1 MQVHPL
7 YRDPRRRAELQAVLA
22 SAFKT
27 LPAKVDAARALG
39 FDWDAVTTPFV
50 ELVDDRIVAHVGVL
64 DVPLRLAGRAV
75 RVAGIHAVCTLPSH
89 RRRGCYRRAMEQALA
104 FVDPRWELAQLYTDE
119 PALYEPF
126 GFRVVPTRRWEAAR
140 PATATG
146 ASAPASTTQLAGISI
161 ARPLDPLTELPALV
175 AALSRRTPLSDRYA
189 AMDDGWL
196 LGIDALL
203 STGDLSLVHRVPEL
217 DAFVAGRLE
226 GERFTLCDVITT
238 HLPTWAAL
246 APHLPGRGPVRLA
259 FTPDR
264 FPDAHA
270 RTTAPVDDGYYM
282 VRGPFPLDGQDF
294 AVPPLAQH

>member
-1 MQVHPL
+1 MQAHPI
-7 YRDPRRRAELQAVLA
+7 YRDPQRRAELLAVLA

-27 LPAKVDAARALG
+27 LPGKLDAARALG

-50 ELVDDRIVAHVGVL
+50 DLVDDRIVAHVGVL
-64 DVPLRLAGRAV
+64 DVPLRLDGRAV
-75 RVAGIHAVCTLPSH
+75 RVAGMHAVCTLPSH
-89 RRRGCYRRAMEQALA
+89 RRRGCYRRAMDRALA

-126 GFRVVPTRRWEAAR
+126 GFRVVPTRHWEAER
-140 PATATG
+140 PADAATHPTTV
-146 ASAPASTTQLAGISI
+146 PARL
-161 ARPLDPLTELPALV
+161 LDPVANLPDLV
-175 AALSRRTPLSDRYA
+175 AALARRTPLSHRYA

-196 LGIDALL
+196 LGIDAVL
-203 STGDLSLVHRVPEL
+203 STGDLSLLHPVPAL

-226 GERFTLCDVITT
+226 GERFTLCDVVTST
-238 HLPTWAAL
+238 LPSWAAL

-270 RTTAPVDDGYYM
+270 RITGPAADGFYM
-282 VRGPFPLDGQDF
+282 VRGPFPLHGHDF
-294 AVPPLAQH
+294 AVPPLCQH

>member
-1 MQVHPL
+1 MIVTGRYMQVHSL

-27 LPAKVDAARALG
+27 LPGKIDAARALG

-50 ELVDDRIVAHVGVL
+50 ERVDDRIVAHVGVL

-75 RVAGIHAVCTLPSH
+75 RVAGIHAVCTLPAY
-89 RRRGCYRRAMEQALA
+89 RRRGCYRRTMERALA
-104 FVDPRWELAQLYTDE
+104 FVDSRWGLAQLCTDE

-126 GFRVVPTRRWEAAR
+126 GFRVVPTHRWEAAR
-140 PATATG
+140 PPKA
-146 ASAPASTTQLAGISI
+146 AGTEAVAI
-161 ARPLDPLTELPALV
+161 ARPLDPVADLPALV
-175 AALSRRTPLSDRYA
+175 AALSRRTPLSHRYA

-196 LGIDALL
+196 FGIDALL
-203 STGDLSLVHRVPEL
+203 STGDLSLVLRVPEL

-226 GERFTLCDVITT
+226 GERFTLCDVVTT
-238 HLPTWAAL
+238 ELPSWAAL
-246 APHLPGRGPVRLA
+246 APRLPGRGPVRLA

-264 FPDAHA
+264 FDDAQVHMTGPA
-270 RTTAPVDDGYYM
+270 DDGCYM
-282 VRGPFPLDGQDF
+282 VRGPFPLHGQDF